1 MDLIR
6 RLLLDLEAA
15 PGALDATH
23 VVVGHSQAE
32 VAYHLALL
40 VKGGLAEGPQ
50 PTSYLGNSTQ
60 VPDFVLATRLSPEG
74 HDFIDTLRD
83 DTIWKTVREKTLKV
97 GSTATLEI
105 VKALGQAAVRHMV
118 GLPPG

>member
-15 PGALDATH
+15 PGALDGSH
-23 VVVGHSQAE
+23 VVEGYAQPE

-40 VKGGLAEGPQ
+40 VKGRLAEGPM
-50 PTSYLGNSTQ
+50 PTSHLGNNTQ
-60 VPDFVLATRLSPEG
+60 VPDFVLATRLSFEG

-83 DTIWKTVREKTLKV
+83 DTVWKTVKDKTAKV
-97 GSTATLEI
+97 GSTVALE
-105 VKALGQAAVRHMV
+105 VLKALGQAAVRHTL
-118 GLPPG
+118 GLPQV